1 MKLKN
6 KKLLTSAL
14 MMGLGTSVIYVFS
27 AKAPF
32 IGIELI
38 GVSPDI
44 FGLYNLIPSAGL
56 IAGSLFAT
64 WLAGKYA
71 PLQLLKTGVIASL
84 VATFAMLIPFALG
97 APTMLSLFLPMTLI
111 LGVESIVFAN
121 ISSFGLSTAKN
132 KSNASA
138 MLNCVNMSTAVV
150 AVFLSETLMPENPI
164 YLPIAFTLFFF
175 LMLLLYYRL
184 KRI

>member
-1 MKLKN
+1 
-6 KKLLTSAL
+6 
-14 MMGLGTSVIYVFS
+14 MMGLGTSVVYVFS

-38 GVSPDI
+38 GASPDI
-44 FGLYNLIPSAGL
+44 FGLYNLIPSVGL
-56 IAGSLFAT
+56 MAGSLLASS
-64 WLAGKYA
+64 LAGKYA
-71 PLQLLKTGVIASL
+71 PLSLLKTGVIASI
-84 VATFAMLIPFALG
+84 VATLAMLIPFAIA
-97 APTMLSLFLPMTLI
+97 APIMLSLFLPMALI
-111 LGVESIVFAN
+111 FGAESIVFAN

-138 MLNCVNMSTAVV
+138 MLNCINMSTAVV

-164 YLPIAFTLFFF
+164 YLPLAFTLFFF